1 LVMIIKFLFTIALI
15 TSTFGLLMGQPVE
28 EKNDPLKHSTLTNK
42 TFVDKIN
49 GHPIT
54 FYLNHK
60 DILPAAKQ
68 FYKGEYALHD
78 DEETF
83 GILDGILTDN
93 IETRAFYI
101 YIYEQAMKVT
111 DGALAEYMAGVCRR
125 YFVKYPCEFLSNK
138 NDEVLKLD
146 IEKWTELIGFDIYDL
161 ESFKNVTLNIDKEIK
176 KTCTTYS
183 KDWDKVKIL
192 IEKNLEKK

>member
-1 LVMIIKFLFTIALI
+1 LLMVTKVLFTIIILI
-15 TSTFGLLMGQPVE
+15 WNLDLLNGQPVE
-28 EKNDPLKHSTLTNK
+28 EKNSPLKHSTLTNK

-68 FYKGEYALHD
+68 FYKGEYALYD
-78 DEETF
+78 DGETF
-83 GILDGILTDN
+83 GFLDGILTDN
-93 IETRAFYI
+93 NETRPFYI

-138 NDEVLKLD
+138 NDEALKLD

-183 KDWDKVKIL
+183 KDWDKVKML